1 MHMKKRAR
9 VYRSDALS
17 LSPLNLVLTKARRN
31 LPPGVRREDANEK
44 LASKLIEGMKL
55 QIKKHGLNET
65 AV

>member
-1 MHMKKRAR
+1 MHMKKQTR

-31 LPPGVRREDANEK
+31 LPPRVRHGDANEE
-44 LASKLIEGMKL
+44 LASKLIEKMRL
-55 QIKKHGLNET
+55 QVKKRRLNET